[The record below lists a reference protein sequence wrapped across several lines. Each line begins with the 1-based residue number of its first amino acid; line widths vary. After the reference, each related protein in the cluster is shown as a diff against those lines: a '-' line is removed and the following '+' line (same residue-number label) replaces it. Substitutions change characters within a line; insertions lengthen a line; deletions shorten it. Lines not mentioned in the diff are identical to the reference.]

1 MRSENNV
8 LSYLATVAVRAAIKF
23 AADPGSV
30 EIGIATKVSLLQSA
44 FELKG

>member
-30 EIGIATKVSLLQSA
+30 EIGIATKVSLL
-44 FELKG
+44 

>member
-1 MRSENNV
+1 M

-30 EIGIATKVSLLQSA
+30 EIGIATKVSLLQSF